1 MCYEPSS
8 SAVESFGGERQNIG
22 PLRHVAFAPR
32 IYIGRPGFRPD
43 LLKGSHNEENIARH
57 RSCCCGSRA
66 GRGECVDLQ
75 VHIRVVDFELTAG
88 GQITVSTDGEVTG
101 VSGVISGLADQTIS
115 GIAPNPNFS
124 GAAYS
129 PDGSFIYDNL
139 YHASGMPFDVDGLLF
154 VTAQN
159 PGGYWNL
166 WGTSPGNYSLW
177 SCWQLQLPDRGERN
191 SECGRCAG
199 IVDLGNDAHRIRWAG
214 LCELPRVAKDSR
226 GRPSSLAAGSSRAG
240 IIAGAPRLGS
250 ASARSR
256 TLISQARLPGAR
268 RRPLR

>member
-1 MCYEPSS
+1 MKRILLAIGLAAAGLAPVAANASIYKFTF
-8 SAVESFGGERQNIG
+8 ESF
-22 PLRHVAFAPR
+22 
-32 IYIGRPGFRPD
+32 D
-43 LLKGSHNEENIARH
+43 S
-57 RSCCCGSRA
+57 
-66 GRGECVDLQ
+66 
-75 VHIRVVDFELTAG
+75 ELTAG

-177 SCWQLQLPDRGERN
+177 ESVGSYNYPIEESGTLSVAAVPELSTWAMTLTGF
-191 SECGRCAG
+191 
-199 IVDLGNDAHRIRWAG
+199 AG
-214 LCELPRVAKDSR
+214 LGFASYRASR
-226 GRPSSLAAGSSRAG
+226 RTAAAGLRA
-240 IIAGAPRLGS
+240 
-250 ASARSR
+250 
-256 TLISQARLPGAR
+256 
-268 RRPLR
+268 

>member
-1 MCYEPSS
+1 MKRILLAIGLAAAGLAPVAANASIYKFTF
-8 SAVESFGGERQNIG
+8 ESF
-22 PLRHVAFAPR
+22 
-32 IYIGRPGFRPD
+32 D
-43 LLKGSHNEENIARH
+43 S
-57 RSCCCGSRA
+57 
-66 GRGECVDLQ
+66 
-75 VHIRVVDFELTAG
+75 ELTAG
-88 GQITVSTDGEVTG
+88 GQITVNTDGEVTG

-177 SCWQLQLPDRGERN
+177 ELVGSYNYPIEESGTLSVAAVPELSTWAMTLPDSLGWALRATARREGQPRPAFEP
-191 SECGRCAG
+191 SGR
-199 IVDLGNDAHRIRWAG
+199 
-214 LCELPRVAKDSR
+214 E
-226 GRPSSLAAGSSRAG
+226 SSRRDYRRR
-240 IIAGAPRLGS
+240 PPLGS